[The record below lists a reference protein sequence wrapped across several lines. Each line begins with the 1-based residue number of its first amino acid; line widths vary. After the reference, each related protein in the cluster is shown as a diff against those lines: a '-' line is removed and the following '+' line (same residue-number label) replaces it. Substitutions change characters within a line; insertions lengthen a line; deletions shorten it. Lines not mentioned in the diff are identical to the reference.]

1 MAGRQVQDL
10 ADRFGGAVTIA
21 VGVSVVDAGLAESFD
36 VVIPRDGPDGAHPDL
51 AFAARPAAG
60 PVVGVVRAN
69 QQPEYQASAH
79 DRVHMVIDE
88 VLDSRSARLR
98 PIDTRVDPR
107 IVGQRSAAE
116 VESQFAGLD
125 AVVTTRLHGLVL
137 GLRCGV
143 PVVAV
148 DPIPGGAKVAA
159 QARAVGWP
167 AVMDAESSTRAAW
180 PTCWPT
186 ACHPRRG
193 SGQPPSWPTP
203 AEPWRPP
210 TSSSGRPS
218 FAKIAVPRGTPIA
231 HAGPCWSAGHAPGV
245 GQARCLSTSKR
256 ASTVTSQARLL
267 ALGAESLR
275 VAPEGGIGAQVDRAR
290 RWGSVALMGPGI
302 GVVPHGCRAL
312 PVAPG
317 LVAVDLSW
325 FGSRDG
331 TTITRW
337 WSSHR

>member
-1 MAGRQVQDL
+1 MSLRANAPGQTQAAPAGGIRRALVTGWFSFVDGEATAGDLMSATVAADWLEGAGIEHDTVLSPILRPAQTFDDMDPGAHSHLVFVCGPLAGRQVQDL

-167 AVMDAESSTRAAW
+167 AVMDAESLDPSRLADMLAYCLSSEARERAA
-180 PTCWPT
+180 
-186 ACHPRRG
+186 
-193 SGQPPSWPTP
+193 
-203 AEPWRPP
+203 
-210 TSSSGRPS
+210 
-218 FAKIAVPRGTPIA
+218 
-231 HAGPCWSAGHAPGV
+231 
-245 GQARCLSTSKR
+245 
-256 ASTVTSQARLL
+256 TVL
-267 ALGAESLR
+267 A
-275 VAPEGGIGAQVDRAR
+275 DAR
-290 RWGSVALMGPGI
+290 RAL
-302 GVVPHGCRAL
+302 A
-312 PVAPG
+312 
-317 LVAVDLSW
+317 
-325 FGSRDG
+325 
-331 TTITRW
+331 TTHVQLRQAFFCEK
-337 WSSHR
+337 